1 MASPGFASSEKVT
14 RYEKMHMLAIQ
25 RLKHSK
31 CYKRKRFFNGTVQ
44 NNLLIFGVFQVC
56 MKVCKI
62 QSKFVEVEVVVVH
75 VNVKICTVASFA
87 IVIAWLGYYHYFLS
101 LSIMSAVKY
110 RGCKDNVP
118 LC

>member
-1 MASPGFASSEKVT
+1 MKAEVFLDNDRCHAVNKGYNTADTQITCAVIW
-14 RYEKMHMLAIQ
+14 RA
-25 RLKHSK
+25 
-31 CYKRKRFFNGTVQ
+31 V
-44 NNLLIFGVFQVC
+44 NLLIFGVFQVC